1 MLYLALLFKL
11 SKPSNRFGYIDD
23 VALLAVSFSFET
35 NS

>member
-11 SKPSNRFGYIDD
+11 GKLSTRFGYVDD
-23 VALLAVSFSFET
+23 VALLAVSFSFEI